1 MIVQISNIRVPLS
14 RARNSKVLSSFF
26 PNDTHAF
33 THTLRISDAPV
44 LLLQRWLEHTRR
56 KVSERVKASWGV
68 CRESSPT
75 SAFANRRARNTII
88 PWNRGKVES
97 LNECRVSGPRK
108 RANAR
113 LGERERE
120 RESALPLSERGWCS
134 VWSCVDS
141 RARFL
146 TSVKDEDDSMGHTYA
161 VPLAFQETDTSSKS
175 ETGNYS
181 RLEVRFGERLAARC
195 VGPRGARWTHT
206 HEDLSSEEDKSI
218 SGDVWGGASWRLSRS
233 VRVVC
238 GASTSSQRAR
248 ERETT
253 HARSLFRLIF
263 TSTLLETGNLQVD
276 TEGRLVYYDFGM
288 MDERVS
294 RRFLGVGCQTRV
306 LYRFHRESP
315 MCSRWRVL

>member
-146 TSVKDEDDSMGHTYA
+146 TSVKDEDDRWVTRTRFLWLSRRLIRRPNRRLETTRDSRYDSERGWRRGVSGREAHVGHTHTRTC
-161 VPLAFQETDTSSKS
+161 PLKKTNRSLET
-175 ETGNYS
+175 
-181 RLEVRFGERLAARC
+181 
-195 VGPRGARWTHT
+195 
-206 HEDLSSEEDKSI
+206 
-218 SGDVWGGASWRLSRS
+218 
-233 VRVVC
+233 C
-238 GASTSSQRAR
+238 GAVRLGVFRDLCELFVEPQRAR
-248 ERETT
+248 NVRERGRRPTLGLCFVSFSRQLFLRQATFKWTLRADSCTT
-253 HARSLFRLIF
+253 I
-263 TSTLLETGNLQVD
+263 
-276 TEGRLVYYDFGM
+276 
-288 MDERVS
+288 
-294 RRFLGVGCQTRV
+294 LG
-306 LYRFHRESP
+306 
-315 MCSRWRVL
+315 